1 MKKIISF
8 IYQLRSLASSLIL
21 GLGVVLVTLIFFGFS
36 LFWPTSEE
44 MIPIK
49 ETLNEVYGGGDK
61 SQIISSLKDQSDDE
75 RQESMKIEYEV
86 LEKQRRALKQR
97 LARLKHSM
105 WGLEFEKAKAKD
117 ISEILINAHKFI
129 KNPDMLGAFSDIT
142 EIRDETLK
150 IKFANKSLDQI
161 SEIIEQKNNND

>member
-1 MKKIISF
+1 MKKIVSF
-8 IYQLRSLASSLIL
+8 IYQPRSLTL
-21 GLGVVLVTLIFFGFS
+21 GLVLVTLVFFGFN

-44 MIPIK
+44 MIPTK
-49 ETLNEVYGGGDK
+49 EMSYEVYGGGDQ
-61 SQIISSLKDQSDDE
+61 SQSISSAKDQSGDE
-75 RQESMKIEYEV
+75 RHELMKIEYEV
-86 LEKQRRALKQR
+86 LEKQRRMLKQR

-129 KNPDMLGAFSDIT
+129 KNPDMLGAFSDIS
-142 EIRDETLK
+142 EIRDEALK

-161 SEIIEQKNNND
+161 SELIKQKNNND

>member
-1 MKKIISF
+1 MKKIVSF
-8 IYQLRSLASSLIL
+8 IYQPRSLTL
-21 GLGVVLVTLIFFGFS
+21 GLVLVTLAFFGFN

-44 MIPIK
+44 MTPIK
-49 ETLNEVYGGGDK
+49 ETLNEAYVGGDP
-61 SQIISSLKDQSDDE
+61 SQSISSAKDQSGDE
-75 RQESMKIEYEV
+75 RHELMKIEYEV
-86 LEKQRRALKQR
+86 LEKQRRMLKQR

-129 KNPDMLGAFSDIT
+129 KNPDMLGAFSDIS
-142 EIRDETLK
+142 EIRDEALK

-161 SEIIEQKNNND
+161 SELIKQKNNND